1 MKTLYINI
9 NNEQLQS
16 NDELEVLKHDLD
28 SDFFFYL
35 GEKIA
40 KGCNVENENALIT
53 DFNSQG
59 NEDDYKQIIAQWNEI
74 KTILFS
80 EECNGNFEF
89 TLPNGYI
96 HWLRFHPQYVSVYD
110 RNFSHGEPTV
120 ITIDLEELYED
131 SIEDLQRKILRKLQ
145 RDDLYKE
152 IDEIVFND
160 DTVTCESPIVCAIKG
175 IYKGIGLKAYKE
187 WIEDNREN
195 LSGNGDPVP
204 QICLKCG
211 KNPCECNTD
220 EHFCYAMEITT
231 GGSWS
236 SESKYKFFN
245 HKGQLLNDN
254 EYYIVDQGRDN
265 NYGLRCK
272 TNLLVIKTENDPTLY
287 FISADGT
294 FHTIGEYYYKHS
306 TYSGVKDKQCHKY
319 NAWIIQSNYILYRNN
334 RDFKLFKIKPDNTIA
349 EKASFYSKEI
359 IYPEHVIKNYI
370 ACGEFTID
378 YQTGEIIK
386 INGCKR
392 GNLIGFYNNE
402 PYYLV
407 AENWQEEETLINYS
421 IVDSKGKVIK
431 RKFGYDDF
439 EYLSEN
445 LLIVRLKNGGWS
457 SRRYGIVNIVGDI
470 LLPCVYKKIEKVSD
484 DIYKLETKD
493 YDESYYIV
501 SKNKIVHWY
510 NDNYYLIFRNEEL
523 CEIYSLKTEELIN
536 KVYFNN
542 TNELIFEDYD
552 NHIISNF
559 YFAEGS
565 GNGELRS
572 IIDNSTIYE
581 FPFGNEELVG
591 VNKSVFVIKGDS
603 YIESYDHKGNMLK
616 CIDIDGDYMSNFVLH
631 HNGYISFWDS
641 KKKTTG
647 WFDNNYLIN
656 YACDYVKSDTNLN
669 IEITPNNTIILRSR
683 YETFVVCN
691 GNCVYLGHLDKV
703 DEYNFYGVDN
713 DFEDKENNWCIVN
726 TKNGLIPVHGKS
738 GKVYLIK

>member
-9 NNEQLQS
+9 NNEQIQS
-16 NDELEVLKHDLD
+16 NDELEVLKHDLE

-40 KGCNVENENALIT
+40 KGCKVENENTLIT
-53 DFNSQG
+53 DFNTQD
-59 NEDDYKQIIAQWNEI
+59 NEEYYKQIITQWNEI
-74 KTILFS
+74 KAILFS
-80 EECNGNFEF
+80 EKCEGEFRF

-96 HWLRFHPQYVSVYD
+96 HWLRYSEKYNHVHD
-110 RNFSHGEPTV
+110 KNFSHGELT
-120 ITIDLEELYED
+120 IISIDLEELYED

-145 RDDLYKE
+145 RDDLYLE

-160 DTVTCESPIVCAIKG
+160 DAITRKSPIVRTIKEK
-175 IYKGIGLKAYKE
+175 YEGIGFKSYKK
-187 WIEDNREN
+187 WGD
-195 LSGNGDPVP
+195 GNGENPKPP
-204 QICLKCG
+204 QVCEKCG
-211 KNPCECNTD
+211 KNPCECNAD
-220 EHFCYAMEITT
+220 EQFCYAMEIET
-231 GGSWS
+231 GPSWS

-245 HKGQLLNDN
+245 HKGQPLNDN
-254 EYYIVDQGRDN
+254 EYYIVDQGRDD
-265 NYGLRCK
+265 NYGLQCK

-287 FISADGT
+287 FLSADGT
-294 FHTIGEYYYKHS
+294 FYTIGEFYYKHS
-306 TYSGVKDKQCHKY
+306 MYSGVKDKQCHKY
-319 NAWIIQSNYILYRNN
+319 NAWIIQNKYILYRNN
-334 RDFKLFKIKPDNTIA
+334 REFQLFEIKSDNTIA

-359 IYPEHVIKNYI
+359 IYPEHVVRNYL

-378 YQTGEIIK
+378 YHTGEIVK

-407 AENWQEEETLINYS
+407 SENWDEEETLINCS
-421 IVDSKGKVIK
+421 IVDSKGKVVK

-470 LLPCVYKKIEKVSD
+470 LLPCVYTEIEKVSD
-484 DIYKLETKD
+484 DIYKLETED
-493 YDESYYIV
+493 CDESYYIV

-510 NDNYYLIFRNEEL
+510 NDSYYLIIRNEES

-536 KVYFNN
+536 KINFNN
-542 TNELIFEDYD
+542 TNEAIFEDYD

-559 YFAEGS
+559 YFTEGS

-581 FPFGNEELVG
+581 FPFGNEELLG
-591 VNKSVFVIKGDS
+591 VNKSVFVVKGDS

-616 CIDIDGDYMSNFVLH
+616 CIDIDGDCMSNFVLH

-647 WFDNNYLIN
+647 WFDNDYVIN

-669 IEITPNNTIILRSR
+669 IEKITPNNTIILRSK
-683 YETFVVCN
+683 YEIFVVCN
-691 GNCVYLGHLDKV
+691 GICVYRGHNLDKV
-703 DEYNFYGVDN
+703 DDYNFYGVDN
-713 DFEDKENNWCIVN
+713 NFEDKENNWCIVN
-726 TKNGLIPVHGKS
+726 TKNGLIPVHGKVRS
-738 GKVYLIK
+738 VYIIK